1 MGENGSLRHAGS
13 EERAPKGDAAA
24 PRSGVFR
31 DPVVRKMTYAAYG
44 LVILMLATVLSVLV
58 TGVAAPTG
66 PRTAAEQQLLLAAAQ
81 VRQPGARGD
90 SWAPY
95 VVALVNTG
103 DLAGAR
109 AALAQARAT
118 ADSSASAPQVDLSEA
133 RLLKA
138 ETRYTEAIIAAQ
150 RAIDSVRS
158 DYTKRVDSGGA
169 TATATLAA
177 GLGAT
182 YYEALLVQAYSFA
195 ELRRWTEAV
204 AQFDAY
210 LKANPTASDIFVDRG
225 NAKAELKD
233 KAGAEKD
240 FRQALRFV
248 PYDEG
253 AKAGLKRIGVA
264 P

>member
-1 MGENGSLRHAGS
+1 MGETGSLHHTGS
-13 EERAPKGDAAA
+13 EERAPKRGAAA
-24 PRSGVFR
+24 ARSGAFR

-44 LVILMLATVLSVLV
+44 LVIQMLATVLGVLV
-58 TGVAAPTG
+58 TGVAAPSG
-66 PRTAAEQQLLLAAAQ
+66 PRTAAEQRLLLAEAQ

-95 VVALVNTG
+95 IDALVNTG

-109 AALAQARAT
+109 VALAQARAT
-118 ADSSASAPQVDLSEA
+118 ADASASAPQVDLSEA

-138 ETRYTEAIIAAQ
+138 ETRYTAAIIAAQ
-150 RAIDSVRS
+150 RAIDSIRS
-158 DYTKRVDSGGA
+158 EYKRRVEAGGA

-182 YYEALLVQAYSFA
+182 YYEAVLVQAYSFVD
-195 ELRRWTEAV
+195 LRRWTEAV

-210 LKANPTASDIFVDRG
+210 IKANPTASDIFVDRG
-225 NAKAELKD
+225 NAKVELKD
-233 KAGAEKD
+233 TAGAEKD

-248 PYDEG
+248 PYDAG